1 MPGVNCA
8 VVGCGSCR
16 GTKGIGIFKLP
27 SAKDDKDKRWRDE
40 WVGELK
46 KTREVDKDF
55 RRKINEDKVYACE
68 KHFKDE
74 VIELFHSKKIIKK
87 RLAFGAIPT
96 LNMLK
101 KSHEIEPIPSRRPL
115 PYRSLWL

>member
-1 MPGVNCA
+1 MINIIFDMPGVNCA

-27 SAKDDKDKRWRDE
+27 SAKDDKHKRWRDE

-46 KTREVDKDF
+46 KTREVH
-55 RRKINEDKVYACE
+55 KVYACE

-74 VIELFHSKKIIKK
+74 VIEICKYFLINRSCSSVTINI
-87 RLAFGAIPT
+87 AFEASASALCCTI
-96 LNMLK
+96 
-101 KSHEIEPIPSRRPL
+101 RC
-115 PYRSLWL
+115 

>member
-1 MPGVNCA
+1 MINIIFGMPGVNCA

-27 SAKDDKDKRWRDE
+27 SAKDDKHKRWRDE

-46 KTREVDKDF
+46 KTREVDEDF

-74 VIELFHSKKIIKK
+74 VIEICKYFPSINSD
-87 RLAFGAIPT
+87 
-96 LNMLK
+96 LNYY
-101 KSHEIEPIPSRRPL
+101 HPS
-115 PYRSLWL
+115 WLVTYYPCSP

>member
-1 MPGVNCA
+1 MINIIFGMPGVNCA

-27 SAKDDKDKRWRDE
+27 SAKDDKHKRWRDE

-55 RRKINEDKVYACE
+55 RRKIGLTTEYRATFEGLSLLSGSSTRQSILKY
-68 KHFKDE
+68 
-74 VIELFHSKKIIKK
+74 IIQMAR
-87 RLAFGAIPT
+87 RLV
-96 LNMLK
+96 N
-101 KSHEIEPIPSRRPL
+101 
-115 PYRSLWL
+115 